1 MDVVTTESVRAVHDS
16 DLRDAAASSARRMG
30 TSSSSAFKTDHL
42 LSNIKQHTISGSLVT
57 GCAQIAKVVLNLGST
72 VVLARLLT
80 PRDFGLV
87 AMVTAVTGFLTVFR
101 HAGLATPTI
110 QREHITQAQISNLF
124 WVNLGVSG
132 ICTLIAAALAPALA
146 WFYHDSR
153 LVAITLAL
161 SITFVIGGFRVQ
173 HLALLRRELRF
184 RALAIIDVGSMAL
197 GVAVAISMAI
207 MGFGYWSLVGL
218 TLATEFG
225 SFILTGTLSRWQP
238 DWPSRHSGVRPLL
251 MFGLHQ
257 TAASLIFSIARSTDT
272 LLIGRYYGAG
282 AVGLYTRG
290 AALVTRPLEQCL
302 LPVNSVFVPTL
313 SRLQSDPARYRTT
326 FLRLY
331 EAIAVATFFFSGL
344 LLALCHPITL
354 VLLGV
359 KWEQVSVILAGFT
372 FLAMYLPLAYV
383 ANWLLTS
390 QGRGKDILYQNSI
403 AAFLTAASFVAGIS
417 FGPVGVAM
425 SFSLSGLVL
434 RLPILY
440 YNVGR
445 KGPVSTKDLWS
456 RFFAHL
462 PLWFVVFAVTAG
474 TRWVVADAPPW
485 MQLLICVPLGSL
497 AGAGFVWISRSQ
509 RRVAMYLWHSLREFS
524 HKWYV
529 NR

>member
-1 MDVVTTESVRAVHDS
+1 MLDAVTTQPVRGVDDS
-16 DLRDAAASSARRMG
+16 GLGRAAASSARNVETG
-30 TSSSSAFKTDHL
+30 SSGDFNTDHL
-42 LSNIKQHTISGSLVT
+42 LSDLKRHTISGSVVT
-57 GCAQIAKVVLNLGST
+57 GSAQITKFVLNLGST
-72 VVLARLLT
+72 IVLARLLT

-87 AMVTAVTGFLTVFR
+87 AMVTVVTGFLTIFR

-110 QREHITQAQISNLF
+110 QREHITQAQVSNLF

-132 ICTLIAAALAPALA
+132 ICTLIAAALAPVLA

-161 SITFVIGGFRVQ
+161 SITFLIGGFRVQ

-184 RALAIIDVGSMAL
+184 KALAIIDVGSMAI
-197 GVAVAISMAI
+197 GVAIAIIMAV

-218 TLATEFG
+218 SLATELG
-225 SFILTGTLSRWQP
+225 SFILTGSISPWRP
-238 DWPSRHSGVRPLL
+238 HWPSKNSGVGPLL
-251 MFGLHQ
+251 RFGVQQ

-290 AALVTRPLEQCL
+290 AALVTRPLEQFL

-313 SRLQSDPARYRTT
+313 SRLQSHPARYRST

-331 EAIAVATFFFSGL
+331 EGIAVATFFFSGL
-344 LLALCHPITL
+344 LLALSHPVTL
-354 VLLGV
+354 VLLGP
-359 KWEQVSVILAGFT
+359 KWERVSIILAGFS
-372 FLAMYLPLAYV
+372 FLAISLPLAYV

-403 AAFLTAASFVAGIS
+403 AAFFTVASIVAGIP

-445 KGPVSTKDLWS
+445 KGPVRTKDLWS
-456 RFFAHL
+456 RFFGHL

-474 TRWVVADAPPW
+474 TRWFVGDAPSW
-485 MQLLICVPLGSL
+485 MQLLICVPVGSF
-497 AGAGFVWISRSQ
+497 AGAAFICVSRPQ
-509 RRVAMYLWHSLREFS
+509 RRVAIYLWQSLREFGN
-524 HKWYV
+524 K
-529 NR
+529 RKP